1 MGLFK
6 RPESVLVVIYTQHG
20 EVLQLRRRE
29 PPDFW
34 QSVTGSLQEGETPPQ
49 AALREVREETGL
61 LSDKPLTDTG
71 IVNTYPIHVAW
82 LAKFAAGTKENTEHV
97 FTWQLPTID
106 AVRLDPDEHVEY
118 RWLPRDEALKL
129 ASSATDRDAIS
140 KFVVAKN
147 PA

>member
-61 LSDKPLTDTG
+61 LSDKALTDTG

-118 RWLPRDEALKL
+118 RWLQRDEALKF

-140 KFVVAKN
+140 KFVVAKS